1 MRKTKLFI
9 GLFALVLS
17 LCMLCSCTQMG
28 LTGPQGIQGPQGEQ
42 GIQGPQGEQGPAGK
56 DGASFL
62 TGKGEPS
69 NELGK
74 IGDSY
79 LNVDGEEWGF
89 YIKGEG
95 GWQLLGYLEAEL
107 PPLSLSDL
115 NGSYVFSHIV
125 AGSITYNIGDTFYGM
140 TLSSDMIVANLTDG
154 VGDLSVNF
162 SMLEFTNITCTM
174 EYDMLIMICE
184 HALHIG
190 SQPSSVYEL
199 YIVRDGDIYLVLEAN
214 DMQYYVKK
222 VS

>member
-1 MRKTKLFI
+1 MKKTKIIALLLSVI
-9 GLFALVLS
+9 ISLGL
-17 LCMLCSCTQMG
+17 LCSCAGEQG
-28 LTGPQGIQGPQGEQ
+28 PQGPQGEPGPQGIQGAV
-42 GIQGPQGEQGPAGK
+42 GPQGPAGK

-62 TGKGEPS
+62 TGKGQPS

-79 LNVDGEEWGF
+79 LSVDGEEWGL
-89 YIKGEG
+89 YVKGED

-125 AGSITYNIGDTFYGM
+125 AGSSTYNIGDTFYGM

-162 SMLEFTNITCTM
+162 SMLELTNITCTM
-174 EYDMLIMICE
+174 EYDKLIMICE
-184 HALHIG
+184 HALHIS